1 MQLSPSKKVY
11 FASDFHL
18 GAPNYEKS
26 RVRERQICAW
36 LDQIKPNCEAL
47 YLVGDIFDFWFEYKF
62 AIPKGFVR
70 LQGKIAEFTD
80 AGIPVHFFTGNHD
93 MWAFDYLPK
102 ELGVELHYE
111 PIIKTINGKKLYIGH
126 GDGLGP
132 GDYGYKRLKKIFKN
146 RLVQSIF
153 GFIHPNI
160 GIGLADFL
168 SKRSR
173 AKSGHL
179 DEVFLGEEKEWLIQY
194 CKEELQKESIDI
206 FVFGHRHLPILQ
218 QVQTA
223 TYINLGDWI
232 HYFTYGV
239 FDGETIDLLKFDPN
253 LES

>member
-18 GAPNYEKS
+18 GAPTYEKS

-36 LDQIKPNCEAL
+36 LDQIKPDCEAL

-80 AGIPVHFFTGNHD
+80 SGIPVHFFTGNHD

-111 PIIKTINGKKLYIGH
+111 PIITTINGKKLYIGH

-179 DEVFLGEEKEWLIQY
+179 DEVFLGEEKEWLVQY
-194 CKEELQKESIDI
+194 CKEELRKENIDI

-218 QVQTA
+218 QVEVA
-223 TYINLGDWI
+223 TYVNLGDWI
-232 HYFTYGV
+232 YYFTYGV
-239 FDGETIDLLKFDPN
+239 FDGETIDLLKFEPN

>member
-1 MQLSPSKKVY
+1 MELLPNKKIY

-18 GAPNYEKS
+18 GAPTYEKS
-26 RVRERQICAW
+26 RVREKKICAW
-36 LDQIKPNCEAL
+36 LDEIKSDCQAL

-80 AGIPVHFFTGNHD
+80 SGIPVHFFTGNHD

-102 ELGVELHYE
+102 ELGVQIHYN
-111 PIIKTINGKKLYIGH
+111 PIVQDFNNQTIYIGH

-132 GDYGYKRLKKIFKN
+132 GDYGYKRLKKVFKN
-146 RLVQSIF
+146 RFIQSFF
-153 GFIHPNI
+153 GFIHPNL

-179 DEVFLGEEKEWLIQY
+179 DEVFLGEEKEWLVQY
-194 CKEELQKESIDI
+194 CKDI
-206 FVFGHRHLPILQ
+206 LKTQAVDFFVFGHRHLPI
-218 QVQTA
+218 VQTVENA

-239 FDGETIDLLKFDPN
+239 FDGEKFELLKFDTSE
-253 LES
+253 LS

>member
-1 MQLSPSKKVY
+1 MQVSSSKKVY

-18 GAPNYEKS
+18 GAPTYEKS
-26 RVRERQICAW
+26 RIRESQICAW
-36 LDQIKPNCEAL
+36 LDQIKPDCAAL

-80 AGIPVHFFTGNHD
+80 AGIPVHLFTGNHD

-102 ELGVELHYE
+102 ELGITLHHE
-111 PIIKTINGKKLYIGH
+111 PIITSINGQTIYIGH

-132 GDYGYKRLKKIFKN
+132 GDFAYKRLKKLFKN
-146 RLVQSIF
+146 KILQSMF

-194 CKEELQKESIDI
+194 CKEVLQKERIDI
-206 FVFGHRHLPILQ
+206 FVFGHRHLPILLK
-218 QVQTA
+218 VETA
-223 TYINLGDWI
+223 TYINLGDWLN
-232 HYFTYGV
+232 YFTYGV
-239 FDGETIDLLKFDPN
+239 LDGANIKLLTFEAKEN
-253 LES
+253 